1 MEQIK
6 PGESVSFTVNLED
19 ENTRLDVFITNHL
32 TLYSRSFFQKLIELK
47 FVKINEIITTKKQV
61 HLKAGDTVLVTF
73 PPPRKLETEKIIE
86 SNLGVKVIQ
95 EHSDFLIIFKPAGVI
110 VHEPT
115 SSLLSKKLITLVDWL
130 LVHFKEISKVGE
142 SERPGIVHR
151 LDKNTSGI
159 MIIPRKDYVHAIFSE
174 MFKDRKIKKTYL
186 AIVEGHPDPKGTI
199 DLPISR
205 HPTEKI
211 KMSHLNPAGKDSTT
225 THNWTNSPNQ
235 GPYGRNWTSPSW

>member
-1 MEQIK
+1 M
-6 PGESVSFTVNLED
+6 
-19 ENTRLDVFITNHL
+19 
-32 TLYSRSFFQKLIELK
+32 
-47 FVKINEIITTKKQV
+47 
-61 HLKAGDTVLVTF
+61 
-73 PPPRKLETEKIIE
+73 
-86 SNLGVKVIQ
+86 
-95 EHSDFLIIFKPAGVI
+95 
-110 VHEPT
+110 
-115 SSLLSKKLITLVDWL
+115 
-130 LVHFKEISKVGE
+130 VHFKEISKVGE

-225 THNWTNSPNQ
+225 NYSVLEYFEKCSLVELKPTTGRTHQIRVHMAAIGHPLLGDST
-235 GPYGRNWTSPSW
+235 YGKESYMIGRHALHANKLEFEYNKELFSFSCDEQPEDFKNALEKLRKQTR